1 MYLLYHNPRCSKSRD
16 CLKIV
21 KNKKVDIKE
30 KLYLK
35 DGLSNVEL
43 NKIINSLL
51 NPISDLVRTNEKK
64 FKSKPFDLNSKKLVI
79 SFLHKNPICL
89 QRPLFFNGKNYIICR
104 PPETVLNY
112 I

>member
-16 CLKIV
+16 CLNIV
-21 KNKKVDIKE
+21 KNKKVDIRE

-43 NKIINSLL
+43 DKIINSLL
-51 NPISDLVRTNEKK
+51 NPISDLVRTNEKE

-79 SFLHKNPICL
+79 SFLYKNQFVYRDHYFLMEKII
-89 QRPLFFNGKNYIICR
+89 LFADHQKQF
-104 PPETVLNY
+104 
-112 I
+112 

>member
-16 CLKIV
+16 CLNII
-21 KNKKVDIKE
+21 KNKKIDIKE

-35 DGLSNVEL
+35 DGLSTIEL
-43 NKIINSLL
+43 DTIINSLV
-51 NPISDLVRTNEKK
+51 NPISDLTRTNEKE
-64 FKSKPFDLNSKKLVI
+64 FKLKPFDLNSKKLVI
-79 SFLHKNPICL
+79 SFLNKYPICL